1 MNGIIIRDTYHI
13 WIAIHSCNKYLP
25 TICEILDKPYG
36 FCCPVAYGKE
46 SIILE
51 RDYEFRSLREI
62 LFSLGEKKD
71 LLTGRWNLSTAL
83 GNRSDLQMLSLTAL
97 RRGNVFFCFVLF
109 NKRLQSSNVK

>member
-13 WIAIHSCNKYLP
+13 WIAIHSCNKYLS

-51 RDYEFRSLREI
+51 RDYEFRSLRD
-62 LFSLGEKKD
+62 LVQLGGKE
-71 LLTGRWNLSTAL
+71 GP
-83 GNRSDLQMLSLTAL
+83 
-97 RRGNVFFCFVLF
+97 F
-109 NKRLQSSNVK
+109 NGEMEFEYSFGK

>member
-1 MNGIIIRDTYHI
+1 MKLEDIMLGE
-13 WIAIHSCNKYLP
+13 IARHKRTKLYDS
-25 TICEILDKPYG
+25 ICRRY
-36 FCCPVAYGKE
+36 
-46 SIILE
+46 